1 MQLLGPIGRLY
12 LSFQEI
18 HSLVFKLCSNVLPD
32 ISKGPRVLGGPGCSL
47 HVTPPGPQGS
57 QWDFQDLL
65 APARADP
72 CPPPQSLLH
81 VAPSLP
87 RGRGSTKRTMAVG
100 TGLSPQTRPAMS
112 RKSSCNVFLLQRA
125 FQARDKRDEY
135 YAGKVKLG
143 SGMKSGHCLLHVS
156 LGGVSCV

>member
-81 VAPSLP
+81 VAPPYPEGEEAQRGLWLSEQGFLP
-87 RGRGSTKRTMAVG
+87 RPDQRCPVKAAAMFSCCKGLFKQETKE
-100 TGLSPQTRPAMS
+100 MS
-112 RKSSCNVFLLQRA
+112 IMLER
-125 FQARDKRDEY
+125 
-135 YAGKVKLG
+135 
-143 SGMKSGHCLLHVS
+143 
-156 LGGVSCV
+156 